1 MPTKIKE
8 CTKQHLFD
16 VALPNQTSTYTV
28 ISHKSVIDLSIEC
41 LENAGFKINQEHYR
55 CTGNG
60 NIAQGVYRLTF
71 MDDPELSM
79 MFAWSN
85 SYNKQ
90 MRFKC
95 GIGAYINQTG
105 SSMVCGDMGSW
116 ARKHTG
122 TADTETEETIKEQ
135 IKDANMYYKQLVRDK
150 ESMKEIHI
158 SKRQQAQLLGILF
171 AEHEILTTEQA
182 SIIRQQMSRP
192 SFKYGNPDSLW
203 AFYNHVTIALQQS
216 HPKTWMEDQRV
227 LHWFIS
233 DAFKFDKA
241 EEVPEVDPDQVDLED
256 MIAEVEAEDETT
268 VTEDTEGE
276 AIDFHNAAV
285 TEAAEDNE
293 IASYTKVTYEE
304 SEEYMA
310 SQNAEELIKGQEAVD
325 QKMAEEVEARIE
337 NEDEA
342 EESFTVHLGDEEGTS
357 YEIKSVEDMES
368 LQKHAKEV
376 LKHQEDDADFDLDFT
391 TEPEQ
396 EEIDVED
403 GDLPDLF

>member
-28 ISHKSVIDLSIEC
+28 ISHKSVVDLSIEC
-41 LENAGFKINQEHYR
+41 LENAGFKVNQEHYR

-135 IKDANMYYKQLVRDK
+135 IKDANMYYKQLVKDK

-203 AFYNHVTIALQQS
+203 AFYNHVTLALQQS

-241 EEVPEVDPDQVDLED
+241 EEVEPEVDPNQVDLED
-256 MIAEVEAEDETT
+256 MIAEVEAEEETT
-268 VTEDTEGE
+268 VTESTEVE
-276 AIDFHNAAV
+276 TTPELTIEEQIAEDEAAV
-285 TEAAEDNE
+285 AEVCDEPSSPPLGSDDMNSCPE
-293 IASYTKVTYEE
+293 HQEDEE
-304 SEEYMA
+304 LKELD
-310 SQNAEELIKGQEAVD
+310 ELIKGQVIVD
-325 QKMAEEVEARIE
+325 KQI
-337 NEDEA
+337 A
-342 EESFTVHLGDEEGTS
+342 EESVTDITE
-357 YEIKSVEDMES
+357 
-368 LQKHAKEV
+368 
-376 LKHQEDDADFDLDFT
+376 DADFDLDFSVSN
-391 TEPEQ
+391 TESSNEDTEV
-396 EEIDVED
+396 EE

>member
-16 VALPNQTSTYTV
+16 VALPNQTDTYTV

-41 LENAGFKINQEHYR
+41 LENAGFKVNQEHYR
-55 CTGNG
+55 CTRNG

-135 IKDANMYYKQLVRDK
+135 IKDANMYYKQLVKDK

-158 SKRQQAQLLGILF
+158 TKRQQAQLLGILF

-192 SFKYGNPDSLW
+192 SFKYENPDSLW

-241 EEVPEVDPDQVDLED
+241 KEVEPEVDPNQVDLED
-256 MIAEVEAEDETT
+256 MIADVEAENAADAEMQEMKTEEIIKEKIAEDEAAVAEVCDEPEMHIETDEEYQKR
-268 VTEDTEGE
+268 VAEIEGE
-276 AIDFHNAAV
+276 ALPLGSDDMNSCPEHQ
-285 TEAAEDNE
+285 ED
-293 IASYTKVTYEE
+293 EE
-304 SEEYMA
+304 LKELD
-310 SQNAEELIKGQEAVD
+310 ELIKGQVIVD
-325 QKMAEEVEARIE
+325 KQI
-337 NEDEA
+337 A
-342 EESFTVHLGDEEGTS
+342 EESVMDITE
-357 YEIKSVEDMES
+357 
-368 LQKHAKEV
+368 
-376 LKHQEDDADFDLDFT
+376 DADFDLDFSVSN
-391 TEPEQ
+391 TESSDEDTEV
-396 EEIDVED
+396 EE

>member
-41 LENAGFKINQEHYR
+41 LENAGFKVNQEHYR

-135 IKDANMYYKQLVRDK
+135 IKDANMYYKQLVKDK

-171 AEHEILTTEQA
+171 AEYEILTTEQA

-241 EEVPEVDPDQVDLED
+241 EEVEPEVNPNQVDLED
-256 MIAEVEAEDETT
+256 MIAEVEAEEETT
-268 VTEDTEGE
+268 VQELVDKAVANPNDDTGEEIVEATEDEV
-276 AIDFHNAAV
+276 AV
-285 TEAAEDNE
+285 E
-293 IASYTKVTYEE
+293 VTPEPTIEE
-304 SEEYMA
+304 
-310 SQNAEELIKGQEAVD
+310 Q
-325 QKMAEEVEARIE
+325 IE
-337 NEDEA
+337 EDEA
-342 EESFTVHLGDEEGTS
+342 AVAEVCDEPSSPPLGSD
-357 YEIKSVEDMES
+357 DMNS
-368 LQKHAKEV
+368 CP
-376 LKHQEDDADFDLDFT
+376 EDDADFDLDFS
-391 TEPEQ
+391 TEPEK

>member
-28 ISHKSVIDLSIEC
+28 ISHKSVVDLSIEC
-41 LENAGFKINQEHYR
+41 LENAGFKVNQEHYR

-135 IKDANMYYKQLVRDK
+135 IKDANMYYKQLVKDK

-203 AFYNHVTIALQQS
+203 AFYNHVTLALQQS

-241 EEVPEVDPDQVDLED
+241 EEVEPEVDPNQVDLED
-256 MIAEVEAEDETT
+256 MIAEVEAEEETT
-268 VTEDTEGE
+268 VTEATEVE
-276 AIDFHNAAV
+276 VTPEPTIEEQIAEDEAAV
-285 TEAAEDNE
+285 AKVCDEPSSPPLGSDDMNSCPEHQED
-293 IASYTKVTYEE
+293 EE
-304 SEEYMA
+304 LKELD
-310 SQNAEELIKGQEAVD
+310 ELIKGQVIVD
-325 QKMAEEVEARIE
+325 KQI
-337 NEDEA
+337 A
-342 EESFTVHLGDEEGTS
+342 EESVTDITE
-357 YEIKSVEDMES
+357 
-368 LQKHAKEV
+368 
-376 LKHQEDDADFDLDFT
+376 DADFDLDFSVSS
-391 TEPEQ
+391 TESSDEDTEV
-396 EEIDVED
+396 EE

>member
-28 ISHKSVIDLSIEC
+28 ISHKSVVDLSIEC
-41 LENAGFKINQEHYR
+41 LENAGFKVNQEHYR

-135 IKDANMYYKQLVRDK
+135 IKDANMYYKQLVKDK

-203 AFYNHVTIALQQS
+203 AFYNHVTLALQQS

-241 EEVPEVDPDQVDLED
+241 EEVEPEVDPNQVDLED
-256 MIAEVEAEDETT
+256 MIAEVEAEEETT
-268 VTEDTEGE
+268 VTESTEVE
-276 AIDFHNAAV
+276 TTPELTIEEQIAEDEAAV
-285 TEAAEDNE
+285 AEVCDEPSSPPLGSDDMNSCPE
-293 IASYTKVTYEE
+293 HQEDEE
-304 SEEYMA
+304 LKELD
-310 SQNAEELIKGQEAVD
+310 ELIKGQVIVD
-325 QKMAEEVEARIE
+325 KQI
-337 NEDEA
+337 A
-342 EESFTVHLGDEEGTS
+342 EESVTDITE
-357 YEIKSVEDMES
+357 
-368 LQKHAKEV
+368 
-376 LKHQEDDADFDLDFT
+376 DADFDLDFSVSN
-391 TEPEQ
+391 TESSDEDTEV
-396 EEIDVED
+396 EE

>member
-41 LENAGFKINQEHYR
+41 LENAGFKVNQEHYR

-135 IKDANMYYKQLVRDK
+135 IKDANMYYKQLVKDK

-171 AEHEILTTEQA
+171 AEYEILTTEQA

-233 DAFKFDKA
+233 DAFKFNKV
-241 EEVPEVDPDQVDLED
+241 EEVEPEVDPNQVDLED
-256 MIAEVEAEDETT
+256 MIAEVEAEEETT
-268 VTEDTEGE
+268 VQELVDKAVANPNDDTGE
-276 AIDFHNAAV
+276 EIVETTPELAI
-285 TEAAEDNE
+285 EEQ
-293 IASYTKVTYEE
+293 IA
-304 SEEYMA
+304 
-310 SQNAEELIKGQEAVD
+310 
-325 QKMAEEVEARIE
+325 
-337 NEDEA
+337 EDEA
-342 EESFTVHLGDEEGTS
+342 EAEEGFTVHLGDEEGTS

-391 TEPEQ
+391 TETEQ

>member
-135 IKDANMYYKQLVRDK
+135 IKDANMYYKQLVKDK

-233 DAFKFDKA
+233 DAFKFNKV
-241 EEVPEVDPDQVDLED
+241 EEVEPEVDPNQVDLED
-256 MIAEVEAEDETT
+256 MIAEVESEEETT

-285 TEAAEDNE
+285 TEVCDDNPIPEVTDAE
-293 IASYTKVTYEE
+293 
-304 SEEYMA
+304 
-310 SQNAEELIKGQEAVD
+310 AEELVKGQEAVD

-337 NEDEA
+337 NEDKA

-391 TEPEQ
+391 TKPEE